1 MPIRRILHALI
12 VVAAACAGADAAGA
26 AELKVLT
33 AGAFKPVVAALAPV
47 FDGQTGHTVRI
58 ENDTA
63 GALARRIGNGE
74 AFDVVVLTP
83 AAMEPLE
90 QAGRVARGSSVRL
103 ARVAIGV
110 AVKQGAPLPAIGSES
125 ALRQALLAARA
136 VAYIDPAAGGSSGIY
151 LAQLFQRMGI
161 AAQIAPKA
169 VLVPGGL
176 VAQRLVSGEADLAL
190 HQISEILAVPGVTLV
205 GPIPA
210 EVQNYTVY
218 AGGLAATSADLPA
231 ARAFLELL
239 AGERA
244 KAVLK
249 DKGMEAP

>member
-1 MPIRRILHALI
+1 MPIRRILHGLI

-47 FDGQTGHTVRI
+47 FEGQTGHTVRI

-125 ALRQALLAARA
+125 DFRQALLAARA

-151 LAQLFQRMGI
+151 LTQLFQRMGI

-210 EVQNYTVY
+210 VVQNYTVY

-231 ARAFLELL
+231 AYT
-239 AGERA
+239 
-244 KAVLK
+244 V
-249 DKGMEAP
+249 

>member
-1 MPIRRILHALI
+1 MRNWAAIGW
-12 VVAAACAGADAAGA
+12 VVAGWALAGAAAA

-33 AGAFKPVVAALAPV
+33 AGAFKPVVMALAPE
-47 FDGQTGHTVRI
+47 FTAGTGHTLKV

-63 GALARRIGNGE
+63 GALLRRIGNGE

-83 AAMEPLE
+83 AALE
-90 QAGRVARGSSVRL
+90 QLTQAGRLAPGSAVRL
-103 ARVAIGV
+103 ARVGIGV
-110 AVKQGAPLPAIGSES
+110 AVKQGAPAPDIGSVA
-125 ALRQALLAARA
+125 ALRQTLLAARA

-151 LAQLFQRMGI
+151 LATLFDRMGI
-161 AAQIAPKA
+161 AAQMLPKA

-176 VAQRLVSGEADLAL
+176 VAQRVVSGEADIAL
-190 HQISEILAVPGVTLV
+190 HQISEILAVPGATLV

-218 AGGLAATSADLPA
+218 AGGVSTAARDVPA
-231 ARAFLELL
+231 AQAFLALL
-239 AGERA
+239 VSERA

-249 DKGMEAP
+249 DKGMDAP

>member
-1 MPIRRILHALI
+1 MPIRRILHGLI

-47 FDGQTGHTVRI
+47 FEGQTGHTVRI

-83 AAMEPLE
+83 AAMELLE

-151 LAQLFQRMGI
+151 LTQLFQRMGI